1 MLISNFCRNRSK
13 ILLLVKV
20 NSDKNHWRTIFI
32 LSITTEN
39 MHTLWLSNF
48 TFRYI
53 TKELETSHQIN
64 IYRPM
69 LIAVLFTIAK
79 RWKETICPPTDE
91 RINKRWHIHTMKY
104 LPIKRSKYWYTTM
117 CMNPL
122 NMLCEISQIENVT
135 YYVIPFVWNIQNRW
149 I

>member
-1 MLISNFCRNRSK
+1 MVHPLWKTVFTVPQKVKHRSAK
-13 ILLLVKV
+13 QP
-20 NSDKNHWRTIFI
+20 
-32 LSITTEN
+32 
-39 MHTLWLSNF
+39 SNF
-48 TFRYI
+48 TFRFI
-53 TKELETSHQIN
+53 TKELETCHQIN

-91 RINKRWHIHTMKY
+91 RINKRWHIRTMKY
-104 LPIKRSKYWYTTM
+104 LPIKRSKYWYTTQ

-122 NMLCEISQIENVT
+122 NMLCEISQIEKVT
-135 YYVIPFVWNIQNRW
+135 YYVISFVWNIQNRW